1 MKTTDDTILV
11 QNIYHIIIQHGTI
24 DDIVQ
29 AVRDFDSG
37 KTNLIDEEGKYKH
50 QFEQQ
55 ILYGKIIK
63 KEGE

>member
-11 QNIYHIIIQHGTI
+11 QKIYHLIIHQGTI
-24 DDIVQ
+24 GDIIQ

-37 KTNLIDEEGKYKH
+37 KTNLIKEMRKDKH

-55 ILYGKIIK
+55 VLYGNVIK
-63 KEGE
+63 KECE